1 MLEDL
6 DEKRLEEFLTNL
18 EEFKELIE
26 LKKKKKNCLD
36 VLEDIKEM
44 IENQKEGTTEHKEK
58 AKEKKSETPPVPQ
71 EGRKLY
77 ATKFGEK
84 YHFDRFCKGFNG
96 NQSFEWKSCMTCK
109 PKTERILDLSDS
121 GSSSSTDARVK
132 DDSLW
137 FEVRG
142 PEYHAKD
149 CTVCQALTRGSTDKK
164 TVCHI
169 CAKNENERES
179 IWAKNRASTQGKK

>member
-6 DEKRLEEFLTNL
+6 DEKRLDEFLTNH
-18 EEFKELIE
+18 EEFKERVE

-44 IENQKEGTTEHKEK
+44 IENQKEGTMHEKNK
-58 AKEKKSETPPVPQ
+58 AKAKKNELQ

-84 YHFDRFCKGFNG
+84 CFFDRFCKGFNG

-109 PKTERILDLSDS
+109 PKTERILDLSNS
-121 GSSSSTDARVK
+121 GSSSST
-132 DDSLW
+132 
-137 FEVRG
+137 EVQR
-142 PEYHAKD
+142 
-149 CTVCQALTRGSTDKK
+149 TV
-164 TVCHI
+164 
-169 CAKNENERES
+169 
-179 IWAKNRASTQGKK
+179 